1 MRGLGG
7 QKHVLG
13 DTAGVYGDGIG
24 VVLGLGKSRRL
35 LVANQGVSN
44 RVRFFGNQSSNA
56 LCVNFL

>member
-13 DTAGVYGDGIG
+13 DTAGAYGDGIG
-24 VVLGLGKSRRL
+24 VVLGLGRIRRL
-35 LVANQGVSN
+35 LVATQGVSN

>member
-1 MRGLGG
+1 MIGG

-24 VVLGLGKSRRL
+24 VVLGLGRIRRL
-35 LVANQGVSN
+35 LVATQGVSN
-44 RVRFFGNQSSNA
+44 RVRFFGHQSSNV